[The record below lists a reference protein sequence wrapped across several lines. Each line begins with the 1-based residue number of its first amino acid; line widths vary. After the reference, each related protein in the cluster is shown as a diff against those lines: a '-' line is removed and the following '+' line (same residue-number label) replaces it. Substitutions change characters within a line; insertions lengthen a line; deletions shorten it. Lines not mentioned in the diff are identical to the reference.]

1 MKRMNLLAILTGVI
15 LVLTAGCNIPMGI
28 PVVDGLEEATQ
39 TETVALPISA
49 TATLTLTPEPLTLTV
64 STATFCRT
72 GPGTV
77 YDLLGTL
84 PVGQEAEVIGQNIF
98 HDTWVIKF
106 PGTPS
111 LTCWLWGQ
119 YATLSGSAAGVPVID
134 TPPTP
139 TPTPDFSF
147 SYRFWG
153 VGPGYQCIY
162 FDVTDTGGT
171 TWQSYTL
178 NLLNVTQAVSGS
190 RITNTFIRYDDWCLP
205 VETLQDLTPGESGT
219 ASVVMHMPA
228 AFTGNTFNASLT
240 LCSGD
245 DQTGFCVTKA
255 LTFVP

>member
-1 MKRMNLLAILTGVI
+1 VKTNPFLGI
-15 LVLTAGCNIPMGI
+15 LVTLTILLTAGCNIPFG
-28 PVVDGLEEATQ
+28 PGLVINPEEAT
-39 TETVALPISA
+39 PSA
-49 TATLTLTPEPLTLTV
+49 TSTLPFPPTITPSLTPSILTLTV
-64 STATFCRT
+64 STATFCRS
-72 GPGTV
+72 GPGTI

-84 PVGQEAEVIGQNIF
+84 PVGQEAEVIGQNIY
-98 HDTWVIKF
+98 HDTWIIKF
-106 PGTPS
+106 PGSPS

-119 YATLSGSAAGVPVID
+119 YATLSGSAAAVPVID

-153 VGPGYQCIY
+153 IGPGFQCIY

-205 VETLQDLTPGESGT
+205 VETLQDLTPGEIGT

-228 AFTGNTFNASLT
+228 TFTGNTFNASLT
-240 LCSGD
+240 LCSGN
-245 DQTGFCVTKA
+245 DQTGFCLTKT
-255 LTFVP
+255 LTYVP